1 MKNFTSELV
10 KKEIEKVHPG
20 ALVRV
25 EREKPMGGY
34 THVDVEYITIG
45 GIDFRIDKLV
55 YSSSIIEMIRAID
68 VELSNFGYEP
78 NEEMTF

>member
-10 KKEIEKVHPG
+10 KKEIAKVYPG
-20 ALVRV
+20 ALARV
-25 EREKPMGGY
+25 ERENTMGGY
-34 THVDVEYITIG
+34 TYVDVEYIAIG

-78 NEEMTF
+78 TEEMVF